1 MLCCVVAVSCH
12 ATMCCVVLWWVLC
25 AVSCHATLCCVVLW
39 CVLCRAMLRCA
50 VMCCA
55 VSCHAMLCC
64 VVVCA
69 VCCVVPCYVVL
80 YCVILWFGVVL
91 RRVVVWCLKV
101 IPSKYNLHS
110 DFGKSLSI
118 CNSLYVYPR
127 NEIKKGGPHTLLIEI
142 WGQKSTPLG
151 LYFC

>member
-1 MLCCVVAVSCH
+1 MSCIVLRCACVVLCCGRVMPCYDVLCCSVVGAVCCVVPCYLVL
-12 ATMCCVVLWWVLC
+12 CCIVVC
-25 AVSCHATLCCVVLW
+25 AVSCNATLCCDVL
-39 CVLCRAMLRCA
+39 
-50 VMCCA
+50 
-55 VSCHAMLCC
+55 
-64 VVVCA
+64 
-69 VCCVVPCYVVL
+69 CCVVPCYVVL

-101 IPSKYNLHS
+101 ILSKYNLHS